1 MTDIAET
8 SDIEN
13 QSLPAHVSICSQR
26 YQQLES
32 RLITLE
38 GKMDSVQKEII
49 DGQKSLKTVIISS
62 AGSIVIAVI
71 GVIGTIL
78 ATT

>member
-1 MTDIAET
+1 MTDLAET

>member
-38 GKMDSVQKEII
+38 GKMDSVQQEII

-78 ATT
+78 ATA